1 SIGPRQRR
9 AIRPRTSLRCDCPSS
24 SSDLSSDA
32 QIHLRK
38 PNRQRFFHPKSLG
51 RFPGSSQS
59 RGEKGKQEGKSI
71 SQIGLSISQIGHFV
85 SITLAELSVEDLPF
99 TLRPFLVPEL

>member
-38 PNRQRFFHPKSLG
+38 PNRQRFFHPKSLV

-59 RGEKGKQEGKSI
+59 RGEKGKQEGISI
-71 SQIGLSISQIGHFV
+71 SQIVHFV

-99 TLRPFLVPEL
+99 TLRPFLVPDL